1 MGWVRRAGRRGVRE
15 EPALVRPLRAHRLQP
30 DGYGPGVVRTHRRWF
45 GGELPGGHVDVWS
58 GGHGEVLRGS
68 RGDAAGTEL
77 GSSFV
82 ERIVS
87 EHGNRL
93 GPRPAAV
100 LPARVTGLGPP
111 STDRVGTGRSRR
123 STPSR
128 GEPAHM
134 GKGGSDYE
142 KGWTL

>member
-1 MGWVRRAGRRGVRE
+1 MGRVWCAPTG
-15 EPALVRPLRAHRLQP
+15 
-30 DGYGPGVVRTHRRWF
+30 RWF

-142 KGWTL
+142 KGWTRSPQG